1 LYFQIRPDD
10 WFQPA
15 IVYGTALVLKI
26 LPLTEWSVRVPTL
39 LIGLIDIALVYFIA
53 KRVFGSAPPAILAAV
68 LLMLTPAHFIHSR
81 IAMDYLYPVPF
92 TLGWLLCLLR
102 FLERQRPLSLFA
114 ATVCLGLGFFSY
126 LASVVMMPID
136 FVITCVVPFQKAEW
150 RRISY
155 FAVAALGLILP
166 LLLLAWVVKYPQML
180 TDTLI
185 RYRISDR
192 SAGGPPSAALVGIW
206 RSIRWFLHFQ
216 PIARRLAVYW
226 SFVDPGYLFVAGG
239 WNPSGSTSRAGVFL
253 LATAPFLAVGINRI
267 VNRPRTPIEVL
278 LLVGFLVAPLAA
290 LIVDDPYAIGRE
302 LSAVPFGVL
311 IAVLGVETM
320 WKADPRWRT
329 AAAVLLLSM
338 LVQFG
343 FFYADYHNGYR
354 RRIAYWFGSNLS
366 GAMEQLI
373 ASEPPGGNRPIYL
386 NKYIFS
392 VDWYWRFYLAKH
404 HRADLLDRTVYFD
417 PSPAHT
423 LDPESVPTGS
433 LVLSTIDD
441 VREAALTQTG
451 RLRRVSTF
459 YDPDG
464 AAFFG
469 LLQRQ

>member
-1 LYFQIRPDD
+1 
-10 WFQPA
+10 
-15 IVYGTALVLKI
+15 
-26 LPLTEWSVRVPTL
+26 
-39 LIGLIDIALVYFIA
+39 
-53 KRVFGSAPPAILAAV
+53 
-68 LLMLTPAHFIHSR
+68 
-81 IAMDYLYPVPF
+81 
-92 TLGWLLCLLR
+92 
-102 FLERQRPLSLFA
+102 
-114 ATVCLGLGFFSY
+114 
-126 LASVVMMPID
+126 
-136 FVITCVVPFQKAEW
+136 
-150 RRISY
+150 
-155 FAVAALGLILP
+155 
-166 LLLLAWVVKYPQML
+166 
-180 TDTLI
+180 
-185 RYRISDR
+185 
-192 SAGGPPSAALVGIW
+192 
-206 RSIRWFLHFQ
+206 
-216 PIARRLAVYW
+216 
-226 SFVDPGYLFVAGG
+226 
-239 WNPSGSTSRAGVFL
+239 
-253 LATAPFLAVGINRI
+253 
-267 VNRPRTPIEVL
+267 
-278 LLVGFLVAPLAA
+278 
-290 LIVDDPYAIGRE
+290 
-302 LSAVPFGVL
+302 
-311 IAVLGVETM
+311 M
-320 WKADPRWRT
+320 WTADPRWRT